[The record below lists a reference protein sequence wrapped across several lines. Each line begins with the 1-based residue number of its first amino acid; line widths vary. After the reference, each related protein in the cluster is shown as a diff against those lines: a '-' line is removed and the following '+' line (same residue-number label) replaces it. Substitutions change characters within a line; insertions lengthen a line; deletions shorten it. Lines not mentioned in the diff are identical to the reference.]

1 MPARLLKPINTKKMN
16 IHIKI
21 NTRGFYEQEKA
32 YLFSGLYQNSH
43 VLNKNTVQKFEN
55 FHKKYLKLKK

>member
-1 MPARLLKPINTKKMN
+1 MN